1 MKCCP
6 ECFGDRHLRK
16 YIIPFKSIE
25 TGRCSYCDSENVPI
39 LAPSQLSEKF
49 GLHIEAYRP
58 DPKGALLVQWFRED
72 WGLFDHARIDD
83 ARAKNLLAEILDDDE
98 IVHQTFSPTL
108 ALVAT
113 QLSEWEKLR
122 VELMYHNRF
131 FPDVNIDLEGLA
143 SLLPQLTLDADE
155 VPNLWYRARIQN
167 GDAALTMADMGAP
180 PKRTAPHGRVNP
192 AGIPYL
198 YLGSTQVTAI
208 SEIRPHTGET
218 ACVADFRTPHD
229 LKLVDLRRPI
239 KKVSPFVLADAEDIS
254 RMRSDLLFLERLGE
268 ELTRP
273 IVPQAAAIDYTP
285 SQYICEFI
293 KKCGYDGVIYQSSV
307 SEGIN
312 LALFDPARALSGD
325 VTQYQVTRVSVDVAA
340 AET

>member
-49 GLHIEAYRP
+49 GLLIEAYRP

-143 SLLPQLTLDADE
+143 SLLPQLTLDLAVDTCASTDATKRFDWTNCAAPASNTYGNSVAPLYVVE
-155 VPNLWYRARIQN
+155 TLPPAVISATITEQWYRVTSRASGGSNQ
-167 GDAALTMADMGAP
+167 ADVILQIM
-180 PKRTAPHGRVNP
+180 
-192 AGIPYL
+192 
-198 YLGSTQVTAI
+198 
-208 SEIRPHTGET
+208 
-218 ACVADFRTPHD
+218 FRTP
-229 LKLVDLRRPI
+229 
-239 KKVSPFVLADAEDIS
+239 
-254 RMRSDLLFLERLGE
+254 
-268 ELTRP
+268 
-273 IVPQAAAIDYTP
+273 
-285 SQYICEFI
+285 
-293 KKCGYDGVIYQSSV
+293 
-307 SEGIN
+307 
-312 LALFDPARALSGD
+312 
-325 VTQYQVTRVSVDVAA
+325 
-340 AET
+340 